1 MIELGRHIEILLLG
15 NDCVIVPGLGAFVAH
30 HVAARYDEH
39 DGVYL
44 PPLRTVGFNPKYVMN
59 DSLLAQ
65 SYVEANDTSY
75 PEAVAMVESD
85 VRALRRQL
93 TDEGFVE
100 LNGVGTLTVN
110 KEGNLEFL
118 PNEAGI
124 LTPDLYA
131 LGGLDIQPLAAIR
144 SKHNVAPASAPE
156 STAAP
161 LHQQQEATA
170 KAAEPQT
177 KPITISPRT
186 QVIGI
191 ASDRNT
197 GKRFVAISLSAIR
210 NTAVAALLAT
220 AFFLLASPL
229 DLNKGGRHIKQLQ
242 CGFLCNVFDVGKSI
256 KPDFLF
262 KPIITTAGKSDKAI
276 SHVAKPAS
284 KPAKAKAAPKPKPV
298 AAAPQP
304 KEYWSIVLCS
314 RVGLKNAEIYAE
326 MIHKDGFS
334 EAVVIDKETNAKV
347 VYGKYPSKEE
357 AQNAL
362 RQLRDNKYFKIGWL
376 LKITE

>member
-1 MIELGRHIEILLLG
+1 M
-15 NDCVIVPGLGAFVAH
+15 IVPGLGAFVAH

-59 DSLLAQ
+59 DSLMAQ

-124 LTPDLYA
+124 LTPDFYA

-144 SKHNVAPASAPE
+144 SKHNAAPASAPE

-170 KAAEPQT
+170 KAAEAQT

-242 CGFLCNVFDVGKSI
+242 CGFLCNVFDVGKPI

-276 SHVAKPAS
+276 RPVAKPAS